1 VVSKTLTIELK
12 LNSDPE
18 VWSFVHLGSLSI
30 GPQLILHLSI
40 SFLSGQLRSVP
51 GGTGT
56 GAGAGA
62 GDGAAAGAGAGAAA
76 AAGDGDGAG
85 ISILDVGYL
94 TKHNSNKQ
102 KRKIHTL

>member
-51 GGTGT
+51 GGTG
-56 GAGAGA
+56 AGAGA
-62 GDGAAAGAGAGAAA
+62 AAAAGAGAAA
-76 AAGDGDGAG
+76 AAGDGAG
-85 ISILDVGYL
+85 TSILDVGYL

>member
-1 VVSKTLTIELK
+1 LK

-51 GGTGT
+51 DGT

-62 GDGAAAGAGAGAAA
+62 GAWAGGAPAGD
-76 AAGDGDGAG
+76 AGDGDEAG
-85 ISILDVGYL
+85 INILDVGY
-94 TKHNSNKQ
+94 
-102 KRKIHTL
+102 